1 MHPYVLLPLFSG
13 VAAAVLASAILS
25 RDPRNRAHQLAA
37 AILGCAAY
45 WSILEVIWNSQRD
58 PAWVPQ
64 LVRLSSFGWM
74 PLGVLSFH
82 LLLELGADTRK
93 RLRGLLPALYAGTAL
108 LILSYVATPWG
119 VAGAVRTEWGWSFRY
134 GPLFLLQYAPV
145 ATLAALSMTFL
156 WWRVYPRHA
165 PRSELR
171 QWIWGLVAMCVALG
185 SASITDAMLPYF
197 GIHVPRLGSASI
209 TLVGASVAWST
220 LRYGYSVLAPGTYA
234 PQILAS
240 MRDGVALLRQ
250 DGIIR
255 AVNASL
261 ARICECRPEDL
272 LGRPISLF
280 LPDLVVELTGE
291 VEDLECQLVSQRG
304 EAIAV
309 SISSAFLRDRDG
321 EPSGRVISVRDV
333 REVVTLRNRLV
344 MSGRLAAVGQLAAGI
359 AHEINNPIA
368 YTQSNLN
375 QLSKHWNAIAEH
387 LEALGDTSQGEQLRE
402 GSDLI
407 QESLTGVSRVASIV
421 QDVRGFAHAGSGLH
435 ELGDVNALL
444 EMTLRVAGP
453 RLRYGVEVECDY
465 GILPAV
471 RCNPQELKQVFLN
484 VLLNAADA
492 LADEGTIRVATR
504 AEAGWVIVSIEDEG
518 CGMSPE
524 VRERIFDPFFTT
536 KPAGQGLGLGLSLSY
551 EMVRRHGGDI
561 EVESEPGTGACF
573 RIRLPVG
580 QDPVTAGGRR

>member
-1 MHPYVLLPLFSG
+1 LHPYVLVPLFSG
-13 VAAAVLASAILS
+13 VAAAVFASAILT
-25 RDPRNRAHQLAA
+25 RDPRNRAHQLSA

-45 WSILEVIWNSQRD
+45 WSLLEVIWNAQD
-58 PAWVPQ
+58 DAAWVPQ

-93 RLRGLLPALYAGTAL
+93 RLRSLLPALYAGTAV
-108 LILSYVATPWG
+108 LILSYAATPWG
-119 VAGAVRTEWGWSFRY
+119 VAGAVRTEWGWSFQY
-134 GPLFLLQYAPV
+134 GPLFLLQYTPV

-156 WWRVYPRHA
+156 WWRVYPRQA
-165 PRSELR
+165 PRSEVR

-209 TLVGASVAWST
+209 TLVGATVAWST
-220 LRYGYSVLAPGTYA
+220 LRYGHSVLAPGTYA

-255 AVNASL
+255 TVNASL

-272 LGRPISLF
+272 LGRPVSLF

-304 EAIAV
+304 NAMAV
-309 SISSAFLRDRDG
+309 SISSAFLVDRHG
-321 EPSGRVISVRDV
+321 EPIGRVISVRDV
-333 REVVTLRNRLV
+333 RDVVALRNRLV

-368 YTQSNLN
+368 YMQANLN
-375 QLSKHWNAIAEH
+375 QLGKHWHDLAEH
-387 LEALGDTSQGEQLRE
+387 LEARSDVSQAERMQE

-407 QESLTGVSRVASIV
+407 QESLTGASRVAAIV
-421 QDVRGFAHAGSGLH
+421 QDVRGFAHAGSGRH
-435 ELGDVNALL
+435 ELGDINALL
-444 EMTLRVAGP
+444 ETTLRVAGP
-453 RLRYGVEVECDY
+453 RLRYSVEVECDY
-465 GILPAV
+465 SILPAV

-492 LADEGTIRVATR
+492 ISGAGTIRVSTR
-504 AEAGWVIVSIEDEG
+504 PEAGWVVASIEDDG

-524 VRERIFDPFFTT
+524 VRERIFDPFYTT
-536 KPAGQGLGLGLSLSY
+536 KPAGEGLGLGLSLSY

-561 EVESEPGTGACF
+561 EVDSEPGRGTCF
-573 RIRLPVG
+573 RIRLPLG
-580 QDPVTAGGRR
+580 QDPGPAGGRP